1 MAPLIIW
8 GGGRSSLLQP
18 TLSWQTFLLPKNTF
32 QSASFILCAH
42 WPCVMNKADCVCML
56 LRFYLLVQVF
66 RTKSNLFDVLHAYSV
81 EKRLMLS
88 SDQVTDQRQFELEE
102 GICTYFVQ
110 TSKPFDSNVT
120 GVDPVVL
127 ILLVA

>member
-1 MAPLIIW
+1 
-8 GGGRSSLLQP
+8 
-18 TLSWQTFLLPKNTF
+18 
-32 QSASFILCAH
+32 
-42 WPCVMNKADCVCML
+42 ML

-88 SDQVTDQRQFELEE
+88 SDQVTDQRRFELEE

-110 TSKPFDSNVT
+110 TSKQFDSNVT

-127 ILLVA
+127 NLLVA

>member
-32 QSASFILCAH
+32 QSASFILCAR

-88 SDQVTDQRQFELEE
+88 LDQVIRDNSN
-102 GICTYFVQ
+102 
-110 TSKPFDSNVT
+110 SKKEYAH
-120 GVDPVVL
+120 
-127 ILLVA
+127 ILCKRVNCSIAT

>member
-1 MAPLIIW
+1 
-8 GGGRSSLLQP
+8 
-18 TLSWQTFLLPKNTF
+18 
-32 QSASFILCAH
+32 
-42 WPCVMNKADCVCML
+42 ML

-102 GICTYFVQ
+102 GICTYIVYFVQ
-110 TSKPFDSNVT
+110 TSKLFDSNVT

-127 ILLVA
+127 NLLVA

>member
-1 MAPLIIW
+1 
-8 GGGRSSLLQP
+8 
-18 TLSWQTFLLPKNTF
+18 
-32 QSASFILCAH
+32 
-42 WPCVMNKADCVCML
+42 ML

-88 SDQVTDQRQFELEE
+88 FDQVTDQRQFELEE

-110 TSKPFDSNVT
+110 TSKPFDSNVK

-127 ILLVA
+127 NLLVACYYL

>member
-1 MAPLIIW
+1 
-8 GGGRSSLLQP
+8 
-18 TLSWQTFLLPKNTF
+18 
-32 QSASFILCAH
+32 
-42 WPCVMNKADCVCML
+42 ML

-102 GICTYFVQ
+102 GICKYFVQ

-127 ILLVA
+127 NLLVACYYL

>member
-1 MAPLIIW
+1 
-8 GGGRSSLLQP
+8 
-18 TLSWQTFLLPKNTF
+18 
-32 QSASFILCAH
+32 
-42 WPCVMNKADCVCML
+42 ML
-56 LRFYLLVQVF
+56 LRLYLLVQVF
-66 RTKSNLFDVLHAYSV
+66 RTKSNLFDVLHAYS
-81 EKRLMLS
+81 RLMLS

-127 ILLVA
+127 NLLVA

>member
-1 MAPLIIW
+1 
-8 GGGRSSLLQP
+8 
-18 TLSWQTFLLPKNTF
+18 
-32 QSASFILCAH
+32 
-42 WPCVMNKADCVCML
+42 ML

-110 TSKPFDSNVT
+110 TSGSRSSQSVGGVILSVKGLLDCKQYVIKP
-120 GVDPVVL
+120 
-127 ILLVA
+127 